1 MDKHILLVE
10 DEADIRDAM
19 AEAIIDAGFKVS
31 TAQNGEVGLKMALE
45 QKPDL
50 VLLDIRMP
58 VMGGQEMLQ
67 KMRQDPWGK
76 GVKVIVM
83 TAMDDVANV
92 TVAHQSDIDDYLI
105 KTHTSLDELLQK
117 IRLALYE

>member
-1 MDKHILLVE
+1 MDKNILLVE

-19 AEAIIDAGFKVS
+19 AEAISDAGFKVS
-31 TAQNGEVGLKMALE
+31 TAENGEVGLNKALHE
-45 QKPDL
+45 KPNL
-50 VLLDIRMP
+50 ILLDIRMP
-58 VMGGQEMLQ
+58 IMGGQEMLQ
-67 KMRQDPWGK
+67 KLRQDPWGK
-76 GVKVIVM
+76 QVKVIIM

-92 TVAHQSDIDDYLI
+92 SVAHQSGIDDYLI